1 MIEGKR
7 SWRIAITSSILNIVG
22 MPLDAAFWWTAYR
35 TAPAWHFASIGVSIA
50 LLVLLIAAR
59 HTRRIAG
66 LSSAAFVANN
76 AAIVVALWHD
86 AAMGALAAAPW
97 VPFQPH
103 KLGALAVAL
112 LAPPRIW
119 SGAVSIGLFAGSA
132 VLQWVMLVPELKA
145 RAPAE
150 PWAILAFGT
159 FAAGIYAYRIYA
171 WRKEQRLAD
180 ALAEARISERL
191 SRIVLALQDLANTP
205 LQTLELTS
213 ALLARGGAAPPLID
227 RMQRALARL
236 RDLNRIMAHYSP
248 KRSVWQGTA
257 SLDSRSVIRRDEN
270 IPHDRLADEA
280 IGPPPGAG

>member
-1 MIEGKR
+1 
-7 SWRIAITSSILNIVG
+7 
-22 MPLDAAFWWTAYR
+22 MPLDAAFWWTAYA
-35 TAPAWHFASIGVSIA
+35 TPPMWHFASIGVSVA

-59 HTRRIAG
+59 HARWLAG
-66 LSSAAFVANN
+66 LSSVVFVANN
-76 AAIVVALWHD
+76 ATIVMALWHD
-86 AAMGALAAAPW
+86 ATMGAAAATPW

-119 SGAVSIGLFAGSA
+119 SGALSIALFVGSA
-132 VLQWVMLVPELKA
+132 VVQWMMMGPGAKA

-159 FAAGIYAYRIYA
+159 FAAGIYAYRIYT
-171 WRKEQRLAD
+171 WSKEQRMAD
-180 ALAEARISERL
+180 ALAEARISDRL

-213 ALLARGGAAPPLID
+213 ALLARDGAAPPLIE

-248 KRSVWQGTA
+248 SRPVWQGPA
-257 SLDSRSVIRRDEN
+257 SLDSRAVIQRDQN
-270 IPHDRLADEA
+270 LPRDRLADEM

>member
-1 MIEGKR
+1 MIDGKR

-59 HTRRIAG
+59 HTRRLAA

-76 AAIVVALWHD
+76 ATIVVALWHD
-86 AAMGALAAAPW
+86 AAMGAVSAAPW

-119 SGAVSIGLFAGSA
+119 SGVLSIALFAGSA
-132 VLQWVMLVPELKA
+132 LLQWMMLGPESRA

-159 FAAGIYAYRIYA
+159 FAAGIYAYRIYT

-180 ALAEARISERL
+180 ALAEARIAERL

-213 ALLARGGAAPPLID
+213 AMLARCGAATPLID
-227 RMQRALARL
+227 RMQRALTRL

-248 KRSVWQGTA
+248 TRAVWQGPE
-257 SLDSRSVIRRDEN
+257 SMDSRAVIQRDEPL
-270 IPHDRLADEA
+270 PHDRLADEA

>member
-1 MIEGKR
+1 MSR
-7 SWRIAITSSILNIVG
+7 SLRFGSFSRHRRSSVRIAAGVAAGNALQSGSFVMTKAIVAETSS
-22 MPLDAAFWWTAYR
+22 
-35 TAPAWHFASIGVSIA
+35 AS
-50 LLVLLIAAR
+50 
-59 HTRRIAG
+59 
-66 LSSAAFVANN
+66 
-76 AAIVVALWHD
+76 
-86 AAMGALAAAPW
+86 
-97 VPFQPH
+97 
-103 KLGALAVAL
+103 
-112 LAPPRIW
+112 
-119 SGAVSIGLFAGSA
+119 
-132 VLQWVMLVPELKA
+132 KA

-248 KRSVWQGTA
+248 KRPVWQGPA
-257 SLDSRSVIRRDEN
+257 SLDSRSVLQRDEN
-270 IPHDRLADEA
+270 IPHDRLGDEA

>member
-1 MIEGKR
+1 VIEGKR
-7 SWRIAITSSILNIVG
+7 SWRIAITSAILNIVG
-22 MPLDAAFWWTAYR
+22 MPLDAAFWWTAYA
-35 TAPAWHFASIGVSIA
+35 TTPVWHIASMGVSLT
-50 LLVLLIAAR
+50 LLVALIAAR
-59 HTRRIAG
+59 HTRRVAG

-76 AAIVVALWHD
+76 ATIVVALWQD
-86 AAMGALAAAPW
+86 AAMGVVAAAPW

-119 SGAVSIGLFAGSA
+119 SGAVSVALFVGSA
-132 VLQWVMLVPELKA
+132 VLQWMMLGPQAKA

-159 FAAGIYAYRIYA
+159 FAAGIYAYRIYT

-180 ALAEARISERL
+180 ALAEARIAERL

-213 ALLARGGAAPPLID
+213 ALLADRGAAPTLIE

-248 KRSVWQGTA
+248 TRSVWQGQA
-257 SLDSRSVIRRDEN
+257 SLDSGVVIPRDQ
-270 IPHDRLADEA
+270 ILPHDRLADEMR
-280 IGPPPGAG
+280 GPPPGAG